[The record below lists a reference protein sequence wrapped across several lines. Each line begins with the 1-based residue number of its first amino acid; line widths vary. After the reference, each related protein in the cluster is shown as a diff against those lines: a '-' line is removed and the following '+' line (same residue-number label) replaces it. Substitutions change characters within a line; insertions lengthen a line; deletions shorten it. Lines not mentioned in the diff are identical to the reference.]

1 MKLSKSLISV
11 FILMMKFLIINEAFA
26 QRCPTSDPFG
36 DNPGNLC
43 PMHYHGVYDKSFTR
57 QGVGAEAYYGPK
69 VNPITPGTKLIDK
82 RLNGDYFTEVITGG
96 SEGGVTVKT
105 NSGRVFRKK

>member
-1 MKLSKSLISV
+1 MKLSKSLIPV

-82 RLNGDYFTEVITGG
+82 RLSGDYFTEVITGG

-105 NSGRVFRKK
+105 NSGRVFRAK

>member
-69 VNPITPGTKLIDK
+69 VNAITPGTKLIDK

>member
-1 MKLSKSLISV
+1 MKLSKPLISI
-11 FILMMKFLIINEAFA
+11 FILMMKFFIINEAFA

-82 RLNGDYFTEVITGG
+82 RLKGDYFTEVITGG
-96 SEGGVTVKT
+96 SEGGVTIKT

>member
-1 MKLSKSLISV
+1 MKPSKSPISV

-57 QGVGAEAYYGPK
+57 QGVGTEAYYGPK

-105 NSGRVFRKK
+105 SSGRVFRNK

>member
-1 MKLSKSLISV
+1 MKPFQSLITI
-11 FILMMKFLIINEAFA
+11 FTLTIKFLIINEAYA
-26 QRCPTSDPFG
+26 QGCPTSDPFG
-36 DNPGNLC
+36 NNPNNLC

-69 VNPITPGTKLIDK
+69 IDPITPGTKLIDK

-105 NSGRVFRKK
+105 SSGRVFRNK

>member
-1 MKLSKSLISV
+1 MKSSKSLSSV

>member
-1 MKLSKSLISV
+1 MKPSKSLIPI

>member
-1 MKLSKSLISV
+1 MRPFQPLIST
-11 FILMMKFLIINEAFA
+11 LMLTINFLIINEAHA
-26 QRCPTSDPFG
+26 QSCPTSDPFG

-43 PMHYHGVYDKSFTR
+43 PMHYHGVYDKSFSR

-69 VNPITPGTKLIDK
+69 IDPITPGTKLIDK
-82 RLNGDYFTEVITGG
+82 RLKGDYFTEVITGG

-105 NSGRVFRKK
+105 SSGRVFRNK

>member
-1 MKLSKSLISV
+1 MRPFQSLIST
-11 FILMMKFLIINEAFA
+11 LMLAMNFLIINEAHA
-26 QRCPTSDPFG
+26 QSCPTSDPFG

-69 VNPITPGTKLIDK
+69 IDPITPGTKLIDK
-82 RLNGDYFTEVITGG
+82 RLKGDYFTEVITGG

-105 NSGRVFRKK
+105 NSGRVFRNK

>member
-57 QGVGAEAYYGPK
+57 QGVGTEAYYGPK

-96 SEGGVTVKT
+96 SEGGVTIKT

>member
-11 FILMMKFLIINEAFA
+11 FILMTKFLIINEAFA

-57 QGVGAEAYYGPK
+57 QGVGTEAYYGPK

-96 SEGGVTVKT
+96 SEGGVTIKT

>member
-1 MKLSKSLISV
+1 MKLSKSLISI

-57 QGVGAEAYYGPK
+57 QGVGTEAYYGPK

-82 RLNGDYFTEVITGG
+82 RLKGDYFTEVITGG
-96 SEGGVTVKT
+96 SEGGVTIKT
-105 NSGRVFRKK
+105 NSGRIFRNK

>member
-1 MKLSKSLISV
+1 MKLSKSLISI
-11 FILMMKFLIINEAFA
+11 FILMTKFLIINEAFA

-57 QGVGAEAYYGPK
+57 QGVGVEAYYGPK

-105 NSGRVFRKK
+105 NSGRVFRKQ